1 MFMILSIHILGAVG
15 FLLALV
21 GSVFALFSQQINR
34 SIMAN
39 ALIVSLALQLA
50 SGIALVVYSSA
61 SLGRVCAA
69 SLVMAIVAV
78 PLRQRL
84 LATA

>member
-1 MFMILSIHILGAVG
+1 MIISLHIFGAIG
-15 FLLALV
+15 FLLALA
-21 GSVFALFSQQINR
+21 GSVLALFSLRINKTF
-34 SIMAN
+34 MAN
-39 ALIVSLALQLA
+39 LLVLSLAIQIL
-50 SGIALVVYSSA
+50 SGLALVVYSSA

-69 SLVMAIVAV
+69 SLVMAVVAL